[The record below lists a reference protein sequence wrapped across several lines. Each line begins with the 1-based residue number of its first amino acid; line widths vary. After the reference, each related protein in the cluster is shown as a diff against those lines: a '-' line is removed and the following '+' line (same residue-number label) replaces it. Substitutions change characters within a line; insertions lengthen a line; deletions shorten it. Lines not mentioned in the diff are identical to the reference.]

1 MVILCKAHMLIS
13 MICFAAQKTLEI
25 VCAFQIGYRLNAWVD
40 IHLSH
45 SGCEVVVKAKDLC
58 YIQRK
63 VDINDAGFK
72 FNNIWKHT
80 KTFED
85 LICSPSLAG
94 GLQQQSIYFTAVHIL
109 LSLMAFLGNFLILVV
124 KIKGFYIYYRRLH
137 LFCLTL
143 DSFFVI
149 SGSTTESKK
158 ISVVVIVFCITA
170 LLLLSVFFFWQLIE
184 W

>member
-1 MVILCKAHMLIS
+1 MSQNFLSLNNWFPLSMVILCKAHMLIS
-13 MICFAAQKTLEI
+13 MVCFAAQKTLEI

-72 FNNIWKHT
+72 FNNIWRHT

-85 LICSPSLAG
+85 LICSSSLAG
-94 GLQQQSIYFTAVHIL
+94 GLQQQSIYFKQCTF
-109 LSLMAFLGNFLILVV
+109 SF
-124 KIKGFYIYYRRLH
+124 RLWH
-137 LFCLTL
+137 
-143 DSFFVI
+143 
-149 SGSTTESKK
+149 
-158 ISVVVIVFCITA
+158 
-170 LLLLSVFFFWQLIE
+170 FWGTFSSCCKN
-184 W
+184 

>member
-72 FNNIWKHT
+72 FNNIWRHT

-85 LICSPSLAG
+85 LICSSSLAG

-109 LSLMAFLGNFLILVV
+109 LSLKAFLGNFLILVV
-124 KIKGFYIYYRRLH
+124 KIKVFIYTTGD
-137 LFCLTL
+137 CI

-149 SGSTTESKK
+149 SGSTTDSKK
-158 ISVVVIVFCITA
+158 IYVVVTCTLHHGFITIVI
-170 LLLLSVFFFWQLIE
+170 FFLFWQLIE

>member
-1 MVILCKAHMLIS
+1 MLILCKAHMLIS

-72 FNNIWKHT
+72 FNNIWRHT

-85 LICSPSLAG
+85 LICSSSLAG

-124 KIKGFYIYYRRLH
+124 KIKVFIY
-137 LFCLTL
+137 TTGDSI

-149 SGSTTESKK
+149 SGSTTDSKK
-158 ISVVVIVFCITA
+158 IYVVVTCTLHHGFIIIIIF
-170 LLLLSVFFFWQLIE
+170 LFLFWQLIE